1 GEVLLIRNL
10 PFARPLPTR
19 PQPSIRRLPSTARSL
34 LEKAK
39 RPVRQTHR
47 AFCSGDVL
55 LSHDLSSHYH
65 RGCSVSFPCSEWELV
80 VQLRYYHQRKSANPF
95 AVFLWRCLRF
105 EVRGLIL
112 LIKHQTSHLKHSKNC
127 WFSDVYIQVGFQLQG
142 FVFLI

>member
-65 RGCSVSFPCSEWELV
+65 RGCSVSLPCSEWERV
-80 VQLRYYHQRKSANPF
+80 GPLRDNHQSAKPRGRFAATAARQGRSRTLGTTFQFPKNMNSGRNP
-95 AVFLWRCLRF
+95 RSEIR
-105 EVRGLIL
+105 
-112 LIKHQTSHLKHSKNC
+112 S
-127 WFSDVYIQVGFQLQG
+127 
-142 FVFLI
+142 